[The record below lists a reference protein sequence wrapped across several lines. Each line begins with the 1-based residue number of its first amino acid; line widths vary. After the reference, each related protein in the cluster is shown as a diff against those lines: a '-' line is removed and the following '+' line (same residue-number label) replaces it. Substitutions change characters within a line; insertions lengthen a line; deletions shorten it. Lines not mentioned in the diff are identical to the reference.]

1 MTESPTIVLPAIAG
15 GDPVRYSS
23 SFTVLCA
30 GALLFIIIGLWSCYD
45 AASRRRC
52 LRCHN
57 DNYRE
62 SLCADPEPA
71 SERACRVPVVRLRAP
86 PFSRAVLLFTAR
98 SVAEQRVDPHRGARG
113 A

>member
-1 MTESPTIVLPAIAG
+1 MTESPAIVALAIAVG
-15 GDPVRYSS
+15 YPVRYSS
-23 SFTVLCA
+23 RFTALCG
-30 GALLFIIIGLWSCYD
+30 GALLVIIIGLWSCYD

-52 LRCHN
+52 RRCHN

-71 SERACRVPVVRLRAP
+71 SQRACRVPVVRLRAP
-86 PFSRAVLLFTAR
+86 PLSRVVVLFTAR
-98 SVAEQRVDPHRGARG
+98 SVAEQRIDPHRGTRG